1 MISRIKE
8 CIELKWLGWSA
19 LRYIFSTEKQ
29 RLAWK
34 ETARRQQREWVE
46 KHAGPSERMLAELVT
61 QPPLYTNCGHIT
73 WLDKSDKFSKEV
85 RDVS

>member
-8 CIELKWLGWSA
+8 CIELNWLGWSA

-29 RLAWK
+29 RLARK

-61 QPPLYTNCGHIT
+61 QPPLCGHIA
-73 WLDKSDKFSKEV
+73 WLDESDKFSKEV